1 MKRFLTFAIAAAFAA
16 SMTAT
21 AWSQGGQGGGSSAS
35 GGTAGTSSTAGSA
48 GTQGTTGTAGT
59 SGTTGAAGTTGTA
72 TTNQA
77 GAVGTATGVRAGNA
91 TGVNARTNAA
101 AGANN
106 AAVRSGVNTRA
117 NFNGISQ
124 TPFFTDPGVRRQLN
138 MNNNQFSTLN
148 RAYQD
153 AYARYNQAIKN
164 LNPNLTEQQRKQQ
177 MQKLQMQFNQEV
189 SGNVNSTFTNPQ
201 LLARY
206 NQLNRQFMGFNAF
219 NDPTVQRQL
228 NLTPDQQRQ
237 LRALSMSWRQRLQQL
252 RRGAGNNLSA
262 VNMDQWNQVWSQY
275 ANQLNTVLTPQ
286 QQQIWSQQ
294 IGQPYVFQPSLYD
307 QQFGGRANGNVE
319 ATNTTPT
326 GTEVF
331 PFNGGVRKRRRRELR
346 DRQTKAPSEKPYGS
360 GTLA

>member
-1 MKRFLTFAIAAAFAA
+1 MKCLLTFAIAAAFAA
-16 SMTAT
+16 GMTAT

-59 SGTTGAAGTTGTA
+59 AGTTGTA
-72 TTNQA
+72 GTATTNRA
-77 GAVGTATGVRAGNA
+77 GAVGTAGTATGVRAGNT
-91 TGVNARTNAA
+91 TGVNSRTNAA

-106 AAVRSGVNTRA
+106 AAVRSGASTQA
-117 NFNGISQ
+117 NFNGINQ
-124 TPFFTDPGVRRQLN
+124 TPFFTDRGVRRQLN
-138 MNNNQFSTLN
+138 MNNNQFNTLN
-148 RAYQD
+148 RAYQN

-164 LNPNLTEQQRKQQ
+164 LNPNLTEQQRMQQ
-177 MQKLQMQFNQEV
+177 MQKLQMQFNQEL

-219 NDPTVQRQL
+219 NDPTVKRQL
-228 NLTPDQQRQ
+228 NLTPDQERQ
-237 LRALSMSWRQRLQQL
+237 LRALSMTWRQRLQQL

-262 VNMDQWNQVWSQY
+262 VNMDQWNQLWSQY

-286 QQQIWSQQ
+286 QQQIWNQQ

-307 QQFGGRANGNVE
+307 QQFGGPGNGNVE
-319 ATNTTPT
+319 ATNTTPNRT
-326 GTEVF
+326 QVF
-331 PFNGGVRKRRRRELR
+331 PFNGGVR
-346 DRQTKAPSEKPYGS
+346 QATTQGTQGS
-360 GTLA
+360 TNQGTQQKTVR